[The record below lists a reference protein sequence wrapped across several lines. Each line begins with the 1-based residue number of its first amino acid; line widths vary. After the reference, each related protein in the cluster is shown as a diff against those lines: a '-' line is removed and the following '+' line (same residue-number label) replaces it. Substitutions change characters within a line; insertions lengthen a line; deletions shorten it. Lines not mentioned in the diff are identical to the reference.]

1 MGWLIGSVL
10 SSAASLLGCFL
21 KLARTSPCSNTPPV
35 HVERETDD
43 VIAKLVLFEGL
54 MGQTGPIFFG
64 QALNTAARIIN
75 YLYYIDSLLILL
87 SKRKKSMSLLLFRVI
102 F

>member
-1 MGWLIGSVL
+1 M
-10 SSAASLLGCFL
+10 
-21 KLARTSPCSNTPPV
+21 
-35 HVERETDD
+35 D
-43 VIAKLVLFEGL
+43 
-54 MGQTGPIFFG
+54 QTGPIFFG